1 MHTPDFG
8 VSKEGV
14 PFILF
19 AAFATLVLAVLDW
32 DLPAFVLL
40 VASFFILHFFRDPE
54 RVIPSGSGL
63 AVAPADGKIIKIE
76 QCPDPVS
83 GAPTNRV
90 CIFMNIFNVHVN
102 RSPVQGQVEGISYHP
117 GKFFNASLD
126 KSSEQNERNTL
137 SLIDEQ
143 GRRVTMVQISGFI
156 ARRIVC
162 WAEPDDPLQAG
173 QRLGLIKFG
182 SRVDLYLPNEYILDV
197 QTGASVFAG
206 QTIVAHS

>member
-1 MHTPDFG
+1 MRTPDFG

-19 AAFATLVLAVLDW
+19 AAFAALVLAVLDW

-63 AVAPADGKIIKIE
+63 AIAPADGKIIKIE

-102 RSPVQGQVEGISYHP
+102 RSPVRGQVEDISYHP

-126 KSSEQNERNTL
+126 KSSEQNERNIL

-162 WAEPDDPLQAG
+162 WAEPEDRLQTG

-182 SRVDLYLPNEYILDV
+182 SRVDLYLPNEYTLHV

-206 QTIVAHS
+206 QTIVARS